1 MKALVTGGGGF
12 LGRYIVE
19 KLRERGD
26 DVRVLSRG
34 KYPELEA
41 LGCECMQGD
50 LRSSQTVD
58 AACDGV
64 DAIFHVA
71 AMAAMWG
78 DREEIFG
85 INLKGTANLIEAARE
100 KEVGRFVY
108 TSSPSVVFG
117 MEDLEGVDETTPY
130 PERFHAAYPESKARA
145 EQLVLAA
152 NGDGISTCSLRP
164 HLIWGPRDTHIV
176 AMLVQRARQGRLV
189 QIGDGK
195 NLVDVS
201 YVGNAADA
209 HLQAADALGP
219 DSPVGGQAYFIGDS
233 EPVNLWDWVR
243 ELLTRLGEPTPSKV
257 ISHRTAHRIG
267 AVLEAAYTILPLRGE
282 PRLTRFLAAQFAT
295 SHYFDHGKAARD
307 FAYDPAVDNEE
318 GLARTVAWW
327 KESGQAAEA

>member
-19 KLRERGD
+19 KLRARGD
-26 DVRVLSRG
+26 EVRVISRG
-34 KYPELEA
+34 TYPELEA
-41 LGCECMQGD
+41 LGCECVQGD
-50 LRSSQTVD
+50 LRSSQAVD
-58 AACDGV
+58 LACEGIDV
-64 DAIFHVA
+64 IFHVA

-85 INLKGTANLIEAARE
+85 INVKGTANLIEAARE
-100 KEVGRFVY
+100 RGVGRFVY

-117 MEDLEGVDETTPY
+117 MDDLEGVDESTPY
-130 PERFHAAYPESKARA
+130 PDRYYAVYPESKARA

-152 NGDGISTCSLRP
+152 NGEGISTCSLRP

-189 QIGDGK
+189 QIGDG
-195 NLVDVS
+195 NNRVDVS

-209 HLQAADALGP
+209 HLQAADALAP
-219 DSPVGGQAYFIGDS
+219 DSAVAGQAYFIGDR

-243 ELLTRLGEPTPSKV
+243 ELLTRLGEPTPSKA
-257 ISHRTAHRIG
+257 ISHRTAHMIG
-267 AVLEAAYTILPLRGE
+267 AVMEAAYSVLPLRGE

-295 SHYFDHGKAARD
+295 SHYFDHSKAARD
-307 FAYDPAVDNEE
+307 FGYEPAVDNEE
-318 GLARTVAWW
+318 GLRRTVEWW
-327 KESGQAAEA
+327 QELHSA